1 MFNKQFNIQANP
13 LYSIIYLSSATAHH
27 KSFRIIFS
35 LFSTAVYL
43 PFQSHVQASQ
53 ILISQHKSGSHINN
67 LLPEFFHFQ

>member
-43 PFQSHVQASQ
+43 PFQSHASITNLNFPTQ
-53 ILISQHKSGSHINN
+53 IRLTYQQST
-67 LLPEFFHFQ
+67 L